1 MLPPRGFDIIL
12 IKVRVAIP
20 SSMDVES
27 RRAIFILLLFLD
39 IQSIAH
45 IDVILNLKVP
55 TLYMT

>member
-1 MLPPRGFDIIL
+1 MLSPRGFDIIL

-20 SSMDVES
+20 SLMDVES

-55 TLYMT
+55 TLYIT